1 MKIFLAFFLALPGSP
16 RRGNRRLSALS
27 SASEHYAVTGSTG
40 IELYRSIGENGPS
53 VGIGRAIAYTDFD
66 LLWSRDYRP
75 QSDGSCVLASAV
87 PSLTITYHLPRCARF
102 PAAHT
107 QRLWD
112 VFIAGVEKHERVH
125 GEILLDMTRQIEA
138 VSVGLSRR
146 QRTPAA
152 RRCAP
157 NCSVN
162 WWRSP
167 RSGMRGTVN
176 STASELSEGGTVH
189 QLVLALVNG

>member
-1 MKIFLAFFLALPGSP
+1 MKSFLSFFLALLVLPGAAMADWRP
-16 RRGNRRLSALS
+16 VERV
-27 SASEHYAVTGSTG
+27 EHYAVTGSTG

-53 VGIGRAIAYTDFD
+53 VGVGRAIAYTDFD

-75 QSDGSCVLASAV
+75 QADGSCVLASAV
-87 PSLTITYHLPRCARF
+87 PSLTITYRLPRA
-102 PAAHT
+102 PAALPAHT

-138 VSVGLSRR
+138 VSVGLRAENDPDCQKVRAELQR
-146 QRTPAA
+146 QLVAISEERHE
-152 RRCAP
+152 RNREFDR
-157 NCSVN
+157 V
-162 WWRSP
+162 
-167 RSGMRGTVN
+167 
-176 STASELSEGGTVH
+176 ELSEGGNVH